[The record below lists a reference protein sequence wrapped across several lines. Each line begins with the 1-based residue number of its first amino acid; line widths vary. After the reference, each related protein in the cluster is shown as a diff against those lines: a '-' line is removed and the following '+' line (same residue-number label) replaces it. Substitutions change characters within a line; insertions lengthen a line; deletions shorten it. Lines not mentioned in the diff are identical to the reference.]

1 MPTYEF
7 LNKKTGEIE
16 EHIMSFKAYDDFV
29 ECNKHLQ
36 RYFSTAPMHS
46 YSGIG
51 DFAGKKTDNTW
62 KEVQAKIAE
71 QNPRSPFAQQHLK
84 KTAKRIKT
92 DEVLKKHKFLG

>member
-16 EHIMSFKAYDDFV
+16 EHVMSYKVYDNFV
-29 ECNKHLQ
+29 KKNKHLE
-36 RYFSTAPMHS
+36 RYIGSPPMHS
-46 YSGIG
+46 YSGTG
-51 DFAGKKTDNTW
+51 DFGGKKTDETW

-71 QNPRSPFAQQHLK
+71 QNPRSPFAEKHLK
-84 KTAKRIKT
+84 KSAKRIKT